1 MDRREI
7 VAGLRLPEG
16 PVAMPDGSVLLVGVE
31 RGCLVRVSPDGTIQV
46 AAYLGNGQPERSGV
60 RRAPR

>member
-16 PVAMPDGSVLLVGVE
+16 PVAMPDSFVLLVEIE
-31 RGCLVRVSPDGTIQV
+31 RGCLVRVWPDGTIQV
-46 AAYLGNGQPERSGV
+46 AAYLGDGQPERSGV
-60 RRAPR
+60 